1 MVVQTAELIFNDTP
15 SRYNKDLTDFLDR
28 NIELIITKG
37 QIKFR
42 FKIAK
47 AANISS
53 LRAKGIKRLPAMI
66 LGKRPYI
73 GVPVIVE
80 ELRKRV
86 RCSKSSAAPKSEEE
100 VLDDFFKQT
109 LGDIQHDDEGKH
121 IIPQDNEMDDEVDL
135 GNLFNEEMKR
145 RNDGDSDGKRQGG
158 NTGKRQ
164 GANRRGPPKPD
175 RLAIQDDDDYEDRA
189 PPRRPPPRLNNI
201 DTATAGDPLAT
212 LNNMRSTSG
221 KQSPDDDMLQTLLER
236 MGGDGGFDI

>member
-28 NIELIITKG
+28 NVELIVTKG

-47 AANISS
+47 AADINS

-66 LGKRPYI
+66 LGKIPYI

-100 VLDDFFKQT
+100 VLDDFYKQT
-109 LGDIQHDDEGKH
+109 LGNIQHDGEGKH
-121 IIPQDNEMDDEVDL
+121 IIPQDNEMNDEVDL
-135 GNLFNEEMKR
+135 GSLFNDEMKR
-145 RNDGDSDGKRQGG
+145 REAGDEGGGKRQV
-158 NTGKRQ
+158 
-164 GANRRGPPKPD
+164 ANRRGPPKPD
-175 RLAIQDDDDYEDRA
+175 RMAVQDDDDYDDRA
-189 PPRRPPPRLNNI
+189 PPKRTPPRLDNVETT
-201 DTATAGDPLAT
+201 DAGDPIAT
-212 LNNMRSTSG
+212 LNTMRSTSG
-221 KQSPDDDMLQTLLER
+221 KQSQDDDMMRTLLER

>member
-28 NIELIITKG
+28 NIELIVTKS

-47 AANISS
+47 AVDISS

-66 LGKRPYI
+66 LEKRPYI

-86 RCSKSSAAPKSEEE
+86 KRSKSTAAPKSEEE

-109 LGDIQHDDEGKH
+109 LGNIQYSDEGKH
-121 IIPQDNEMDDEVDL
+121 IIPQDNEIDDEVDL
-135 GNLFNEEMKR
+135 NGLFNKEMKR
-145 RNDGDSDGKRQGG
+145 RNDGDGDGNKS
-158 NTGKRQ
+158 K

-175 RLAIQDDDDYEDRA
+175 RMAVQDDDYEDRA
-189 PPRRPPPRLNNI
+189 PPRQPPPRLDNI
-201 DTATAGDPLAT
+201 KITEAGDPLAT
-212 LNNMRSTSG
+212 LNTMRSTGG
-221 KQSPDDDMLQTLLER
+221 KQSQDDDMMRTLLER